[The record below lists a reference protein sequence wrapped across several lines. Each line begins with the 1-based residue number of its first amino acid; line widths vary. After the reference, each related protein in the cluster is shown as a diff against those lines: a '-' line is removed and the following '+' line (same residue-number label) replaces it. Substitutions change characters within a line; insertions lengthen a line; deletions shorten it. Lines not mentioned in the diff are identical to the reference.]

1 MVAALLL
8 AATSTAVIDRTGR
21 CSGGHV
27 HDSLC
32 ASVKQITIG
41 YGMPG
46 NPDGDFHAR
55 YEKQLNVGD
64 LRTLLS
70 FRFRHPNERLL
81 DTVAVSG
88 DVSGVSYEVK
98 RALGDDGRPD
108 IETSLAY
115 SAPGGVQL
123 MADTKGTN
131 VDAVSAF
138 HTAGPF
144 NVQPSWLVPTRT
156 LRLTLGRGHGAFR
169 CPFSLT
175 SEIHDI
181 GRGGSPIDHE
191 LAMNHEFDSLRK
203 LKARLIL
210 PAEAAARKLWAEY
223 QDSQIDKKATWFAR
237 ASMPFAEPSA
247 DKLEL
252 SLRRK
257 WQW

>member
-123 MADTKGTN
+123 MVFVGTSRQGRGARQKQN
-131 VDAVSAF
+131 LWKKSEAWHAR
-138 HTAGPF
+138 A
-144 NVQPSWLVPTRT
+144 
-156 LRLTLGRGHGAFR
+156 LGR
-169 CPFSLT
+169 
-175 SEIHDI
+175 
-181 GRGGSPIDHE
+181 
-191 LAMNHEFDSLRK
+191 
-203 LKARLIL
+203 
-210 PAEAAARKLWAEY
+210 
-223 QDSQIDKKATWFAR
+223 
-237 ASMPFAEPSA
+237 
-247 DKLEL
+247 
-252 SLRRK
+252 
-257 WQW
+257 